1 MPAVLWSWKLQAA
14 PWLPSQARV
23 LFMVSQLM
31 LKMVTVIFGMPVA
44 TMLTFEAV
52 RPSNRP
58 ECFVD
63 STSPLNMAL

>member
-1 MPAVLWSWKLQAA
+1 
-14 PWLPSQARV
+14 
-23 LFMVSQLM
+23 MVSQLM

>member
-1 MPAVLWSWKLQAA
+1 
-14 PWLPSQARV
+14 
-23 LFMVSQLM
+23 MVSQLM

-58 ECFVD
+58 RV
-63 STSPLNMAL
+63 LR